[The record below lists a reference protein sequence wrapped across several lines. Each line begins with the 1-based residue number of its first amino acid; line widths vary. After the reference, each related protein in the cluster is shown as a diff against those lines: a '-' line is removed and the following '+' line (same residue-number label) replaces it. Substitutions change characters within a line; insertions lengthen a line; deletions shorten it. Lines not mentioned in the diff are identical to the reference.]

1 MSMHGENYKEEHELF
16 VSNLTGSGVF
26 CVVAALLPLPAL
38 LPLASFLQQGRHFF
52 LVDFAT
58 IAIPTLL
65 SITLLADYLYARVAI
80 TVLMLC
86 GRFLQLLRTPSV
98 QSTANN
104 EAAGA
109 EFPKLT
115 CLTNFKGA
123 NILMTCMAIL
133 AVDFPVFPRYFA
145 KTEAFGL
152 SLMDIGTGVFIVTSA
167 WTSRYARGLTERTWS
182 LRQSGRSVVV
192 LLLAL
197 ARVIAIKALH
207 YPEHVS
213 EYGVHW
219 NFFATLFAVWTC
231 AEILHRTLPRFFPA
245 LCALVI
251 MAVYQLA
258 LLGDLTPFL
267 LSNERGDFISANKEG
282 IWSLIGY
289 LSLYLIAE
297 EAAYRLFFMAQ
308 QQGGLSLVHITV
320 VVTLCFVVWM
330 VTDAYVQPTSRRL
343 CNVAYVAVVL
353 ALCFTVVTLLHAIKL
368 DAPSPLLER
377 CSAASLPVF
386 LAANLMTGAV
396 NSFMQTNHCADP
408 LAFLVL
414 LIYSTAVSLVAWRLG
429 GKRNNK

>member
-1 MSMHGENYKEEHELF
+1 MHGENYKEEHELF
-16 VSNLTGSGVF
+16 VSNLTGSSLF

-38 LPLASFLQQGRHFF
+38 LPLASFLQQGHHFF

-58 IAIPTLL
+58 IAIPSLL
-65 SITLLADYLYARVAI
+65 SITLLADYFYARVAI
-80 TVLMLC
+80 TALMLC
-86 GRFLQLLRTPSV
+86 GRFLQLLRTSSA
-98 QSTANN
+98 QSTGII
-104 EAAGA
+104 EAVGA
-109 EFPKLT
+109 PKTEHPKLT

-145 KTEAFGL
+145 KTESFGL

-167 WTSRYARGLTERTWS
+167 WTSRYARGLTERTFS
-182 LRQSGRSVVV
+182 LRQSGRSLVV
-192 LLLAL
+192 LLLAF

-231 AEILHRTLPRFFPA
+231 AEILHRTLPRYFPA
-245 LCALVI
+245 LCALVV
-251 MAVYQLA
+251 MAAYQLA
-258 LLGDLTPFL
+258 LQGDLTPFL
-267 LSNERGDFISANKEG
+267 LSNERGDFVSANKEG

-297 EAAYRLFFMAQ
+297 EASYRLFFLAQ
-308 QQGGLSLVHITV
+308 QQGGLSLVHLTV
-320 VVTLCFVVWM
+320 VVTLCFAVWM

-343 CNVAYVAVVL
+343 CNVAYVTVVL
-353 ALCFTVVTLLHAIKL
+353 ALCFTVVAALHAIKL

-396 NSFMQTNHCADP
+396 NSFMQTIHCTDP
-408 LAFLVL
+408 VAFLVL
-414 LIYSTAVSLVAWRLG
+414 VIYSAAVSLVAWKLG
-429 GKRNNK
+429 GKR